1 MPYKSMTTYRK
12 IGRDPNVHNHIK
24 KYSVSLVIRK
34 IEIKP
39 RIRYHYT
46 STRRLELKTG
56 TKPNARE
63 DLEQP
68 RFSYT
73 VVKQ

>member
-1 MPYKSMTTYRK
+1 MSIITLKST
-12 IGRDPNVHNHIK
+12 
-24 KYSVSLVIRK
+24 VSLVIRK

-39 RIRYHYT
+39 RKRYHYT
-46 STRRLELKTG
+46 STRWLELKTG

-63 DLEQP
+63 DLEQL